1 MASQGHPGSFTKARG
16 QGDGMMPMVGTAL
29 EGLIKGWAIEH
40 LLKANNVYPHAVQL
54 LADPL

>member
-1 MASQGHPGSFTKARG
+1 
-16 QGDGMMPMVGTAL
+16 MMPMVGTAL